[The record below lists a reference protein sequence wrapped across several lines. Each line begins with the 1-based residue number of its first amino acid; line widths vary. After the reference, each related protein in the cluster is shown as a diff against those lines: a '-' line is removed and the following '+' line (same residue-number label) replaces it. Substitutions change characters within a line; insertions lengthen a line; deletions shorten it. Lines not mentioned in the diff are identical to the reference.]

1 MKSLKNISLMMLLIT
16 SSGSLM
22 TMGMRTRVAKPT
34 PTKGTGSGGVKGAG
48 RATRVA
54 KAQKKIAV
62 AEAQAKVAQSLQAI
76 SRGNK
81 GRNTAAVASRI
92 SNANKV
98 LTSPLK
104 SQLVS
109 QGIQLKSAS
118 IPRTQTYQQKNAVA
132 ASAKNYNTINAPRLN
147 SVARS
152 HALSTIAPRAQ
163 ATFNSL
169 TSQAY
174 NAPRNIANS
183 FANRN
188 APAIGPKRSVWNEGS
203 LKSAVKATPSALYNA
218 PRNIA
223 NSFANRNAPAI
234 GPKRSVWNEGSLK
247 SAVKATP
254 SALYNAPRNI
264 ANSAARAMGRTQPV
278 WNQSSAYNA
287 TAGKV
292 YNFAKQKYTQ
302 NPKLTKLEA
311 QNFVTRQGD
320 KAMSPLRTTQ
330 QNRVAAKQSANRLK
344 EIGKLERSIKEPQVR
359 SEAQSKTMIEL
370 QPTNTMTAPTGRM
383 PNLSSRSRFARNS
396 AVPSL
401 AAPTNKIVAQKGIA
415 TKTVNRELVQQNK
428 SAQTLQALTRG
439 VQARTAQR
447 APSMKKMQSKA
458 SEKGIEMVEMPSL
471 SRGSSTSSMNSM
483 SSGYMVPRFVP
494 NAGIG
499 AVPASGIYGA
509 NVV

>member
-169 TSQAY
+169 TSQA
-174 NAPRNIANS
+174 
-183 FANRN
+183 
-188 APAIGPKRSVWNEGS
+188 
-203 LKSAVKATPSALYNA
+203 YNA